1 MKMKNAIKFLI
12 MTLLVPVSAS
22 FAQRTVQVPAGFG
35 TIHSV
40 IFGDTTSTGARVD
53 TNTVYILHTDSL
65 YILDG
70 TFEPTFPVRMESD
83 GKQGTMPHLIL
94 AVPSGGTVPD
104 QAIRPHA
111 DFSAKGIWFSAEAE
125 LNSGEG
131 TRVFRFQE
139 NGIRISLDSC
149 IVSDASQAA
158 FRLDTQ
164 NDVLVVKNCIIRDIG
179 VVNGTGNGRAFDTR
193 GNHVDSLIAT
203 NCTIYNLASR
213 VVRQGGG
220 SIDYV
225 YFDHNTVDNLGQG
238 GFDLT
243 QVGYLYFAN
252 NIVRNPEFLG
262 STDSTSTI
270 MQYSTEDSASTPPI
284 IRDNNIFSDTALVS
298 AFPKTAAETV
308 YLPKTFD
315 STASY
320 YIRQAGDSASNIS
333 EQVDFTKGPKSPI
346 DVMTN
351 YYSSSSSTPLP
362 MDTVDEADFDFSY
375 SHNYKSYTAGTEG
388 KPLGSLVW
396 FGLPTAIE
404 SNGVEPPAAYRLSQN
419 FPNPFNPTT
428 HIEYSLPRSGVVTL
442 KVYNVLGQVVESLA
456 SGFQSAGLHT
466 AVFDGQNLA
475 SGVYFYRLQA
485 SGYSLTRK
493 MVLLK

>member
-1 MKMKNAIKFLI
+1 MKTTKVLIYMAIVLAI
-12 MTLLVPVSAS
+12 PLTAGY
-22 FAQRTVQVPAGFG
+22 AQRVVQVPAGFG

-40 IFGDTTSTGARVD
+40 IFGDTTSAGARVD
-53 TNTVYILHTDSL
+53 TNTIYVLHTDSL

-70 TFEPTFPVRMESD
+70 SFEPTFPVIMESD
-83 GKQGTMPHLIL
+83 GKQGTMPHIIL
-94 AVPSGGTVPD
+94 GVPSGGLVPD

-139 NGIRISLDSC
+139 NGIKIALDSC

-164 NDVLVVKNCIIRDIG
+164 NDNLLVKNCVIRDIG
-179 VVNGTGNGRAFDTR
+179 VVDGTGNGRAFDTR
-193 GNHVDSLIAT
+193 GNHVDSLVVT

-220 SIDYV
+220 NIDFV

-262 STDSTSTI
+262 STDPTSTI
-270 MQYSTEDSASTPPI
+270 LQYSMEDSASTPPI
-284 IRDNNIFSDTALVS
+284 IMNNNVFTDSALVS
-298 AFPKTAAETV
+298 AFPKTSLETI
-308 YLPKTFD
+308 YLPGTFD
-315 STASY
+315 STSSY
-320 YIRQAGDSASNIS
+320 YIKRAGDSASNIS
-333 EQVDFTKGPKSPI
+333 EQVEFTKGPKSPI

-351 YYSSSSSTPLP
+351 YYSATSSTPLP
-362 MDTVDEADFDFSY
+362 LDTVSEAAFDFSY
-375 SHNYKSYTAGTEG
+375 SHSYKSFSAALEG
-388 KPLGSLVW
+388 KPLGSLIW
-396 FGLPTAIE
+396 FGLPTGVG
-404 SNGVEPPAAYRLSQN
+404 SRGVEQPAAYALSQN

-428 HIEYSLPRSGVVTL
+428 SIEYSVPRSGVVTL
-442 KVYNVLGQVVESLA
+442 KVYDILGQQVAAIV
-456 SGFQSAGLHT
+456 SGFQSAGVHT
-466 AVFDGQNLA
+466 AVFNGQNLA

-485 SGYSLTRK
+485 SNFSVVRK

>member
-1 MKMKNAIKFLI
+1 MY
-12 MTLLVPVSAS
+12 LVIALAAPFTAGY
-22 FAQRTVQVPAGFG
+22 AQRIVQVPAGFG

-53 TNTVYILHTDSL
+53 TNTIYVLHTDSL

-70 TFEPTFPVRMESD
+70 SFEPTFPVIMESD
-83 GKQGTMPHLIL
+83 GKPGTMPLIIL
-94 AVPSGGTVPD
+94 GVPSGGTVPD

-111 DFSAKGIWFSAEAE
+111 DFYAKGIWFSAQAE

-139 NGIRISLDSC
+139 NGIKISLDSC
-149 IVSDASQAA
+149 IISDASQAA

-220 SIDYV
+220 SIDYA

-243 QVGYLYFAN
+243 QVGWLYFTN
-252 NIVRNPEFLG
+252 NIIRNPEFLG
-262 STDSTSTI
+262 STDSTATI
-270 MQYSTEDSASTPPI
+270 LQYSLEDSASTPPI
-284 IRDNNIFSDTALVS
+284 IRNNNIFSDSALVS
-298 AFPKTAAETV
+298 AFPKTSTETI
-308 YLPKTFD
+308 YLPKNFD
-315 STASY
+315 STSSY
-320 YIRQAGDSASNIS
+320 YMRQSGDSATNIS

-346 DVMTN
+346 DVMLN

-362 MDTVDEADFDFSY
+362 MDTVDEANFDFSY
-375 SHNYKSYTAGTEG
+375 SHSYRSYKAGTEG
-388 KPLGSLVW
+388 KPLGSLIW

-404 SNGVEPPAAYRLSQN
+404 SNGVKKPTGYQLSQN

-428 HIEYSLPRSGVVTL
+428 RIEYSLPGSGAVTL
-442 KVYNVLGQVVESLA
+442 KVYNVLGEVVASLV
-456 SGFQSAGLHT
+456 SGFQTAGDHT
-466 AVFDGQNLA
+466 AVFNGQRLA
-475 SGVYFYRLQA
+475 SGVYIYRLQ
-485 SGYSLTRK
+485 SGDYSISRK
-493 MVLLK
+493 MLLLK